1 MARVPCTEISSTSTD
16 DVVLDDHVTEVDAHP
31 KGDALAFGRFPVSVD
46 HDALG
51 LDRAAYRVDDTG
63 ELRPKP
69 VAGVPDDAAV
79 MLGNLGINQLAEMR
93 HEAFVGALL
102 IGAHQARIPGHISG
116 KDRSETAGRGHGG

>member
-31 KGDALAFGRFPVSVD
+31 KGDALVLGLLPVPVD
-46 HDALG
+46 HAALD
-51 LDRAAYRVDDTG
+51 LDRAPYRVDDAG
-63 ELRPKP
+63 KLRQKP
-69 VAGVPDDAAV
+69 VAGFLDDPAM

-102 IGAHQARIPGHISG
+102 IGAPIR
-116 KDRSETAGRGHGG
+116 RE